1 MSGMDGAPRID
12 DHKENPGVLALDRS
26 LAVGDKH
33 LASEPD
39 QVVRVMGDIGDD
51 CAGLGEAVS
60 GPVTN
65 AGGMDHFRP
74 PATFAR
80 GISCAASQS
89 CTARRR

>member
-1 MSGMDGAPRID
+1 MASRID
-12 DHKENPGVLALDRS
+12 DNKENPGVLALDRS

-33 LASEPD
+33 PAGEPD

-51 CAGLGEAVS
+51 GAGFREAVC
-60 GPVTN
+60 GPVSDS
-65 AGGMDHFRP
+65 GGMDHFRP
-74 PATFAR
+74 PAALAR